1 MDDCHVQLHQ
11 KIEKV
16 KEIVYLQIIWKK
28 KTKKI
33 KIKILTDLNTLEAS
47 LEKVQVPVLEVQY
60 RYWFRLPGDRTWW
73 HNDTSKRGRY
83 GNGF

>member
-47 LEKVQVPVLEVQY
+47 LEKVRVPV
-60 RYWFRLPGDRTWW
+60 
-73 HNDTSKRGRY
+73 
-83 GNGF
+83 